1 MESIK
6 RFNAVEGIFADYT
19 DIWQNVKNSPNFKTS
34 KWLKY
39 KLKLINET
47 RETTWN
53 TLVFHNV
60 TAQLLA
66 LAVALACLGFN

>member
-6 RFNAVEGIFADYT
+6 RFNAVERIFADYT
-19 DIWQNVKNSPNFKTS
+19 DIWQNVKNSQNFKTS

-39 KLKLINET
+39 KLKLIN
-47 RETTWN
+47 ETTWN